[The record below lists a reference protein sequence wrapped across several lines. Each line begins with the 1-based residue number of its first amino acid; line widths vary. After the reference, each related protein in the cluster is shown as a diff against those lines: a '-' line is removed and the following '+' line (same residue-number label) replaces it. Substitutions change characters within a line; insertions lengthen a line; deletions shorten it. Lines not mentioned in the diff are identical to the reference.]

1 MIGNMQ
7 IIFDYKNSV
16 EYISNYEFEKI
27 DNTKIQVKNASP
39 KKEALGTFLLD
50 FINTDF
56 SDPIDLYIF
65 VNNYLFVYLLTLYD
79 NNIVENINNYSVI
92 FEKDK
97 LQNFYDWIYD
107 NYSVDFEM
115 LQINLERVFNNTYYS
130 DILKIT
136 DILDDDYDEIEK
148 LADEEENYSAINELL
163 VENNSTTINYDLNTY
178 FMNNIPEN
186 ISTNYTFSSNFVDN
200 FLYCTVKELISNIK
214 NIKFECCKN
223 CGYWFINTNN
233 KEQKYCDL
241 IYEDNM
247 TCNEIAKRE
256 RARKN
261 EKDDEYLQKCRKR
274 YKNLHKQ
281 VTIGAS
287 EKVERIFEYFKK
299 EYPIYQERYKEGL
312 ITGEELLD
320 WLECM
325 KINKKM

>member
-7 IIFDYKNSV
+7 IIFDFRNSK

-27 DNTKIQVKNASP
+27 DNTKIKVKNASP
-39 KKEALGTFLLD
+39 KKENLGTFLLD

-56 SDPIDLYIF
+56 SDPIDLSIF

-79 NNIVENINNYSVI
+79 NNIVEDVNNYSVI
-92 FEKDK
+92 IEKDK
-97 LQNFYDWIYD
+97 LQDFYDWIYD

-148 LADEEENYSAINELL
+148 LADEEKNYSAINELL

-186 ISTNYTFSSNFVDN
+186 ISTNYTFSSNSVDN
-200 FLYCTVKELISNIK
+200 FLYCIVKELISNIK
-214 NIKFECCKN
+214 NIEFECCKN
-223 CGYWFINTNN
+223 CGYWFINNTN

-241 IYEDNM
+241 IFENNM
-247 TCNEIAKRE
+247 TCNEIATEE
-256 RARKN
+256 RSKKN
-261 EKDDEYLQKCRKR
+261 EKDDIYLQKCRKR

-281 VTIGAS
+281 VSIGAS
-287 EKVERIFEYFKK
+287 EKVENRFRLFK
-299 EYPIYQERYKEGL
+299 EQYPIYQERYKEGL
-312 ITGEELLD
+312 ITGEELLE

>member
-7 IIFDYKNSV
+7 IIFDYKNLV

-27 DNTKIQVKNASP
+27 DNTKIKVKNASP
-39 KKEALGTFLLD
+39 KKEDLGAFLLD

-56 SDPIDLYIF
+56 SDPIDLSIF
-65 VNNYLFVYLLTLYD
+65 VNNYLFIYLLSLYD
-79 NNIVENINNYSVI
+79 NNILEDINNYSVI
-92 FEKDK
+92 IEKDK
-97 LQNFYDWIYD
+97 LQDFYDWIYD

-115 LQINLERVFNNTYYS
+115 LQINIERVFYNTYYS

-200 FLYCTVKELISNIK
+200 FLYCIVKELISNIK

-223 CGYWFINTNN
+223 CGYWFINTTN

-241 IYEDNM
+241 IFENNM
-247 TCNEIAKRE
+247 TCNEIATEKRSK
-256 RARKN
+256 KN
-261 EKDDEYLQKCRKR
+261 EKDDIYLQKCRKR

-281 VTIGAS
+281 VSIGAS
-287 EKVERIFEYFKK
+287 EKVERLFDFFK
-299 EYPIYQERYKEGL
+299 EQYPIYQEKYKEGL

-325 KINKKM
+325 KIRK

>member
-7 IIFDYKNSV
+7 IIFDFRNSK
-16 EYISNYEFEKI
+16 EYIFSYEFEKI
-27 DNTKIQVKNASP
+27 DNTKIKVKNASP
-39 KKEALGTFLLD
+39 KKEDLGTFLLD

-56 SDPIDLYIF
+56 SDPIDLSIF
-65 VNNYLFVYLLTLYD
+65 VNNYLFIYLLSLYD
-79 NNIVENINNYSVI
+79 NNVLEDINNYSVI
-92 FEKDK
+92 IEKDK
-97 LQNFYDWIYD
+97 LQDFYDWIYD

-136 DILDDDYDEIEK
+136 DILDDDYGEIEK

-186 ISTNYTFSSNFVDN
+186 ISTNYTFSSNSVDN
-200 FLYCTVKELISNIK
+200 FLYCIVKELISNIK

-223 CGYWFINTNN
+223 CGYWFINTTN

-247 TCNEIAKRE
+247 TCNEIAKKE

-287 EKVERIFEYFKK
+287 EKVERLFVFFK
-299 EYPIYQERYKEGL
+299 EQYPIYQEKYKEGL

-325 KINKKM
+325 KIRK

>member
-27 DNTKIQVKNASP
+27 DNTKIKVKNASP

-136 DILDDDYDEIEK
+136 DILDDYYDEIEK

-178 FMNNIPEN
+178 FINNIPEN

-200 FLYCTVKELISNIK
+200 FLYCIVKELISNIK

-223 CGYWFINTNN
+223 CGYWFINTTN

-287 EKVERIFEYFKK
+287 EKVERLFDFFK
-299 EYPIYQERYKEGL
+299 EQYPIYQEKYKEGL

>member
-7 IIFDYKNSV
+7 IIFDFRNSK
-16 EYISNYEFEKI
+16 EYIFSYEFEKI
-27 DNTKIQVKNASP
+27 DNTKIKVKNASP
-39 KKEALGTFLLD
+39 KKEDLGTFLLD

-56 SDPIDLYIF
+56 SDPIDLSIF
-65 VNNYLFVYLLTLYD
+65 VNNYLFIYLLSLYD
-79 NNIVENINNYSVI
+79 NNILEDINNYSVI
-92 FEKDK
+92 IEKDK
-97 LQNFYDWIYD
+97 LQDFYDWIYD

-136 DILDDDYDEIEK
+136 DILDDDYGEIEK

-186 ISTNYTFSSNFVDN
+186 ISTNYTFSSNSVDN
-200 FLYCTVKELISNIK
+200 FLYCIVKELISNIK

-223 CGYWFINTNN
+223 CGYWFINTTN

-247 TCNEIAKRE
+247 TCNEIAKKE

-287 EKVERIFEYFKK
+287 EKVERLFVFFK
-299 EYPIYQERYKEGL
+299 EQYPIYQEKYKEGL

-325 KINKKM
+325 KIRK

>member
-27 DNTKIQVKNASP
+27 DNTKIKVKNASP
-39 KKEALGTFLLD
+39 KKEDLGTFLLD

-56 SDPIDLYIF
+56 SDPIDLSIF
-65 VNNYLFVYLLTLYD
+65 VNSYLFIYLLSLYD
-79 NNIVENINNYSVI
+79 NNILEDINNYSVI
-92 FEKDK
+92 IEKDR
-97 LQNFYDWIYD
+97 LQDFYDWIYD

-115 LQINLERVFNNTYYS
+115 LQINLERVFKNTYYS

-148 LADEEENYSAINELL
+148 LADEEENYSSINELL

-186 ISTNYTFSSNFVDN
+186 ISTNYTFSSNSVDN
-200 FLYCTVKELISNIK
+200 FLYCIVKELISNIK

-223 CGYWFINTNN
+223 CGYWFINTTN

-247 TCNEIAKRE
+247 TCNEITKKE

-287 EKVERIFEYFKK
+287 DKVEKLFDFFK
-299 EYPIYQERYKEGL
+299 EQYPIYQEKYKEGL
-312 ITGEELLD
+312 ITGEELLG

-325 KINKKM
+325 KIRK

>member
-27 DNTKIQVKNASP
+27 DNTKIKVKNASP

-107 NYSVDFEM
+107 NYSVDFEL

-136 DILDDDYDEIEK
+136 DILDDYYDEIEK

-163 VENNSTTINYDLNTY
+163 VENNSTKINYDLNTY
-178 FMNNIPEN
+178 FINNIPEN

-200 FLYCTVKELISNIK
+200 FLYCIVKELISNIK

-223 CGYWFINTNN
+223 CGYWFINTTN

-287 EKVERIFEYFKK
+287 EKVERLFDFFK
-299 EYPIYQERYKEGL
+299 EQYPIYQEKYKEGL